1 MDNYLEEKTLSIII
15 WKIIARIH
23 LRILFL
29 SKLLPFSCD
38 IHEISAIYQEWFH
51 CQIPWMAI
59 VRNSQHPPLFILIV
73 IENELHDFLFWSF
86 RKRICRHNAVTL
98 SEAETLQGQI
108 IQCSPLLIKG
118 WIGVMHQVGP
128 LKMNQDYINR

>member
-1 MDNYLEEKTLSIII
+1 MGSLNWKTYGWPKSTNGELKININSYGWAVKIFCGKTFRATMDNYLEEKTLSIII

-29 SKLLPFSCD
+29 SKLLLFSCD
-38 IHEISAIYQEWFH
+38 IHEISASYQEWFH

-59 VRNSQHPPLFILIV
+59 ARNSQHPHLFILIV

-86 RKRICRHNAVTL
+86 RK
-98 SEAETLQGQI
+98 
-108 IQCSPLLIKG
+108 
-118 WIGVMHQVGP
+118 
-128 LKMNQDYINR
+128 